1 MGKSYHK
8 PRVLQVLPALVSGG
22 VERGTIDIA
31 QFLTDSSCP
40 SFVASSGGPLVKD
53 VENAGATHFEL
64 PLKDKN
70 PITILGNAFRLAR
83 IIKKN
88 KINIIH
94 ARSRVPAW
102 SAYLASRMTGCKLL
116 TTFHGTYS
124 LNMFKKFYNAVMT
137 KGQFVIAVSDFIA
150 THIEEIYK
158 IKKNKIKTIYRGVD
172 LKEFNDK
179 NVDEVRLIEIKKKCY
194 IPDGK
199 FIIALPGR
207 LTSWKGHEILLQAVA
222 KLNNE
227 NISCL
232 LVGDT
237 KQHKNSFQK
246 FIKLAQRLGVS
257 DQVTFT
263 GAIKDMPALYMLSDL
278 VVAPSTRPE
287 AFGRISIEAQAMKR
301 LIIATDIGGYK
312 ETIIDK
318 KTGFLIPSNDVEA
331 LAEKI
336 KMAMSLPEA
345 KKTSIGNA
353 ARKNIEQNF
362 SLEDMKEKTF
372 KVYRELTNKS

>member
-31 QFLTDSSCP
+31 QFLTDSSYP
-40 SFVASSGGPLVKD
+40 SFVASSGGPLVQD

-70 PITILGNAFRLAR
+70 PITIIGNAFRLAR
-83 IIKKN
+83 IIRKN

-102 SAYLASRMTGCKLL
+102 SAYLASRITGCKLL

-124 LNMFKKFYNAVMT
+124 LNIIKKFYNAVMT
-137 KGQFVIAVSDFIA
+137 KGRFVIAVSDFIA
-150 THIEEIYK
+150 IHIEEIYG
-158 IKKNKIKTIYRGVD
+158 IKKNKIRTIYRGVD
-172 LKEFNDK
+172 LKEFNVK
-179 NVDEVRLIEIKKKCY
+179 NVDNIRLIEIKKKCY

-207 LTSWKGHEILLQAVA
+207 LTTWKGHEILLQAVA

-227 NISCL
+227 NICCL

-237 KQHKNSFQK
+237 KQHKRTFQK
-246 FIKLAQRLGVS
+246 FIKLAQSLGIS
-257 DQVTFT
+257 DKVTFT
-263 GAIKDMPALYMLSDL
+263 GALRDMPALYMLSDL
-278 VVAPSTRPE
+278 IVAPSTRPE

-318 KTGFLIPSNDVEA
+318 KTGFLISPNDVDA

-336 KMAMSLPEA
+336 KIAMDLTDT

-353 ARKNIEQNF
+353 ARKNIEKNF
-362 SLEDMKEKTF
+362 SLEQMKEKTL
-372 KVYRELTNKS
+372 KIYCELASKN